1 MSKITHD
8 DQIADMAERACF
20 YVDPSG
26 KWLRMD
32 FCDMESGYFQCHD
45 EESYE
50 EYAIDFEE
58 VTLEGQECFHELV
71 KMEIPADPEADDL
84 VSEV

>member
-1 MSKITHD
+1 MTKPTV
-8 DQIADMAERACF
+8 DQIADMAEQACF

-32 FCDMESGYFQCHD
+32 FCDMDEGKLHCHD

-50 EYAIDFEE
+50 EYEIPFDEI
-58 VTLEGQECFHELV
+58 TLEGEECFHELT
-71 KMEIPADPEADDL
+71 KMEIPTE
-84 VSEV
+84 

>member
-1 MSKITHD
+1 MSKIAHD

-32 FCDMESGYFQCHD
+32 FCDM
-45 EESYE
+45 
-50 EYAIDFEE
+50 
-58 VTLEGQECFHELV
+58 
-71 KMEIPADPEADDL
+71 
-84 VSEV
+84 